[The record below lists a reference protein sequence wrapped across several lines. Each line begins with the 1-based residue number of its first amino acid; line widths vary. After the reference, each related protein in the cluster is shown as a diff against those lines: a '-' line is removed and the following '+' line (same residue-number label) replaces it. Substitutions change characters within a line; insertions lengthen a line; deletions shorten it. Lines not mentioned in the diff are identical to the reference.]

1 MPEPRPLPC
10 EDMEPG
16 DVHDTTTDPGGTA
29 EPDRAAAIGTL
40 ERALTAP
47 DLADRMELAVWS
59 PAPHTYRAAA
69 VDGSVLFRRVDDGG
83 TWRYDVLEVVD
94 RNPLA
99 DQATDRF
106 LGLDAERR
114 HHFPAR
120 VDNAYPYAYDSI
132 AQFFD
137 GPHAPDLLAT
147 HTGAHSIYNNIGQHG
162 SLGAVQGRAPLI
174 LSGCGVRALGT
185 LDRATRMVNVAPTLA
200 ALLGV
205 EPHPAGVGPPG
216 RRRADA
222 LLARQDGDPELDV
235 LTGENPDH
243 LVVLL
248 LDGCNANLLADVIAS
263 GDAPNIAALAADGTT
278 FGHGVFASLPTATLA
293 NHTTA
298 LTGAH
303 PGHSGVINHAW
314 YDRERDAEVDLLS
327 FEQMFH
333 SSSHVEPSI
342 ETLFSAVARSRP
354 GAYTTASFEFCDT
367 GASFSTFALV
377 RDGVTADL
385 PELDDVAHLT
395 DDPGLRSD
403 QYDFMSRIDHL
414 SVEHT
419 IDAWRRVDGNP
430 LPTLSWCSLSLTD
443 EVAHEVGPH
452 HPAARAA
459 IGDSDARVGD
469 VLAAVDDAG
478 VRERTA
484 VAVLADHGME
494 QSDPAVSTGWASEL
508 EATGVPHRDLGGG
521 LIYLT

>member
-1 MPEPRPLPC
+1 MLGPSPTLRL
-10 EDMEPG
+10 MELG
-16 DVHDTTTDPGGTA
+16 ALDRATTDFSDAPA
-29 EPDRAAAIGTL
+29 RRAAALATL

-47 DLADRMELAVWS
+47 GLADRMELTVWS
-59 PAPHTYRAAA
+59 PTFDTYRVAA
-69 VDGSVLFRRVDDGG
+69 VDGSVLFRRVEVNGR
-83 TWRYDVLEVVD
+83 WRFDELEVTG

-106 LGLDAERR
+106 LGLDTERQQR
-114 HHFPAR
+114 FPDR
-120 VDNAYPYAYDSI
+120 VDNSYPYAHDAI

-147 HTGAHSIYNNIGQHG
+147 HTGAHSVDDNIGQHG

-174 LSGCGVRALGT
+174 LSGCGVLPLGT

-205 EPHPAGVGPPG
+205 DPHPAGVGPTG
-216 RRRADA
+216 HRRSDA

-235 LTGENPDH
+235 LDGETPDH
-243 LVVLL
+243 LVVFL
-248 LDGCNANLLADVIAS
+248 LDGCNANLLTDVIAS
-263 GDAPNIAALAADGTT
+263 GEAPNIAALVAAGTT

-298 LTGAH
+298 LTGAQ

-333 SSSHVEPSI
+333 SSSHVDPSV

-354 GAYTTASFEFCDT
+354 GAYTSASFEFCDT

-385 PELDDVAHLT
+385 PELDEVAHLT

-403 QYDFMSRIDHL
+403 QYNFMSRVDHL
-414 SVEHT
+414 SIGHT

-443 EVAHEVGPH
+443 EAAHEVGPH

-459 IGDSDARVGD
+459 VRDSDARVGD
-469 VLAAVDDAG
+469 VLAAVDAAG

-484 VAVLADHGME
+484 VVVLADHGME
-494 QSDPAVSTGWASEL
+494 QSDPTMSTGWASEL
-508 EATGVPHRDLGGG
+508 EATGIPHRDVGGG
-521 LIYLT
+521 LIYLV